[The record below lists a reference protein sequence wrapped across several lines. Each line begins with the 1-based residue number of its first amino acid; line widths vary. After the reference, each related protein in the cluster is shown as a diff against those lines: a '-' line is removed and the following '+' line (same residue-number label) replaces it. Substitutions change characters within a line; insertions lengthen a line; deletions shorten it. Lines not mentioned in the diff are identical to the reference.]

1 MILFRFRFIQFISC
15 CVVLLVSQARADSPE
30 LRALAREFFAWRVST
45 QPATGDDVPRVE
57 RPDGWVPSWSAD
69 ALARYNAEQKQFRR
83 RLMALKQIGWTVADS
98 VDFLLLR
105 SAIARV
111 DFELNVVRSARRN
124 PGFYVQQTLGAV
136 YELLLQ
142 PPPFSDV
149 RTRNIIIRL
158 ESIPKILSDARDNL
172 TEPVAASAKRT
183 VEELANVKP
192 VLEDSLRELRILLP
206 AELRGRFFDAST
218 HAADALVD
226 YRDWLK
232 KNLPG
237 MKTSFVI
244 GREAYDKYLR
254 EVSLMPYTGD
264 DLLRMAAMEWDRSV
278 AFEHFESLRDRDIAR
293 DSLFPNSAAQID
305 AEKQDEEA
313 IRRFLV
319 QKGILDVPKW
329 VGHYWNL
336 KIPSYL
342 AALSWLGVTDDLT
355 SASRLGQNATSCI
368 PEPSPNLSF
377 FRKASAQDPRPLIVH
392 EGVPGHF
399 FQLSLSWANPD
410 TIRRHY
416 FDSGPIE
423 GIAFY
428 AEEMML
434 QQGLFDDRPHTRE
447 ITYRFMRLR
456 ALRVDVDVKLARGEY
471 TIDDAARY
479 LAQTVPM
486 DLETA
491 KQEAAFFAADPG
503 QAITYQIGKIQILKL
518 IADAKIQLKDKFD
531 LRALH
536 DFLWQNGNVPISLL
550 RWEYLG
556 RRDETEKLW

>member
-1 MILFRFRFIQFISC
+1 MILFRFRFIQLIC
-15 CVVLLVSQARADSPE
+15 CFGILFVTQAKADSPE
-30 LRALAREFFAWRVST
+30 LRALAREFFAWRAST

-57 RPDGWVPSWSAD
+57 RPDGWVPNWPAD

-83 RLMALKQIGWTVADS
+83 RLMALKQIGWTVTDS

-124 PGFYVQQTLGAV
+124 PEFYVQQTLGAV

-149 RTRNIIIRL
+149 RTRNLILRL
-158 ESIPKILSDARDNL
+158 ESIPKTLSDARDNL
-172 TEPVAASAKRT
+172 TEPIAAFAKRT
-183 VEELANVKP
+183 IENLTNVKP

-206 AELRGRFFDAST
+206 AHMRGRFFDAVT

-232 KNLPG
+232 KKLPE
-237 MKTSFVI
+237 MKSSFVI
-244 GREAYDKYLR
+244 GRDAYDKYLK
-254 EVSLMPYTGD
+254 ELSLMPYTGD
-264 DLLRMAAMEWDRSV
+264 DLLRMAEMEWDRSV
-278 AFEHFESLRDRDIAR
+278 AFEHYESHRDRDIAPV
-293 DSLFPNSAAQID
+293 SLFPNSAAQIE

-313 IRRFLV
+313 IRQFLV

-342 AALSWLGVTDDLT
+342 ASLSWLGVTDDLT
-355 SASRLGQNATSCI
+355 SASRLGQNAISYI

-377 FRKASAQDPRPLIVH
+377 FRKASAEDPRPLIVH

-399 FQLSLSWANPD
+399 FQLSLSWANKD
-410 TIRRHY
+410 TIRQHY

-447 ITYRFMRLR
+447 IIYRFMRLR
-456 ALRVDVDVKLARGEY
+456 ALRVEVDVKLARGEY

-486 DLETA
+486 DSETA
-491 KQEAAFFAADPG
+491 KEEAASFAANPG

-518 IADAKIQLKDKFD
+518 VADAKIQLKDKFD
-531 LRALH
+531 LRLLH
-536 DFLWQNGNVPISLL
+536 NFLWQNGNVPISLL

-556 RRDETEKLW
+556 RRDEIERLW

>member
-1 MILFRFRFIQFISC
+1 MILFRLRFIQFISC
-15 CVVLLVSQARADSPE
+15 CVILFTSQAEADSPE
-30 LRALAREFFAWRVST
+30 LRALAREFFAWRAST

-57 RPDGWVPSWSAD
+57 RPDGWVPNWSAD

-142 PPPFSDV
+142 PPPFSDS
-149 RTRNIIIRL
+149 RTRNIILRL
-158 ESIPKILSDARDNL
+158 ESIPRTLSDARDNL
-172 TEPVAASAKRT
+172 TEPVAAFAKRT

-192 VLEDSLRELRILLP
+192 VLEDSSRELRILLP
-206 AELRGRFFDAST
+206 VQMRGRFFDAAT

-226 YRDWLK
+226 YRDWI
-232 KNLPG
+232 KNKLPE
-237 MKTSFVI
+237 MKGLFAI
-244 GREAYDKYLR
+244 GRDAYDKYLK

-264 DLLRMAAMEWDRSV
+264 DLLRMAAMEWDRAV
-278 AFEHFESLRDRDIAR
+278 AFDHLESLRDREIAPA
-293 DSLFPNSAAQID
+293 SLFPNSAAQIE

-319 QKGILDVPKW
+319 QKGILDVPRW
-329 VGHYWNL
+329 MGHYWNL

-342 AALSWLGVTDDLT
+342 VPLSWLGVTDDLT
-355 SASRLGQNATSCI
+355 SASRLGQDAISYI

-399 FQLSLSWANPD
+399 FQLTLSWANPD

-416 FDSGPIE
+416 FDSGPVE

-447 ITYRFMRLR
+447 IIYRFMRLR

-491 KQEAAFFAADPG
+491 KEEAASFAANPG

-518 IADAKIQLKDKFD
+518 VADAKIQLKDKFD
-531 LRALH
+531 LRLLH
-536 DFLWQNGNVPISLL
+536 NFLWQDGNVPISLL

-556 RRDETEKLW
+556 RRDEIEKLW

>member
-1 MILFRFRFIQFISC
+1 MILFRLRFIQFISC
-15 CVVLLVSQARADSPE
+15 CVILFTRQAAADSPE
-30 LRALAREFFAWRVST
+30 LRALAREFFAWRAST

-57 RPDGWVPSWSAD
+57 RPDGWVPNWSAD

-124 PGFYVQQTLGAV
+124 PAFYVQQTLGAV

-158 ESIPKILSDARDNL
+158 ESIPKTLSDARDNL
-172 TEPVAASAKRT
+172 TEPVAAFANRT
-183 VEELANVKP
+183 VEDLANVKP
-192 VLEDSLRELRILLP
+192 VVEDSTRELRILLP
-206 AELRGRFFDAST
+206 AQLRGRFFDAIT
-218 HAADALVD
+218 RAADALVD

-232 KNLPG
+232 KNLPE
-237 MKTSFVI
+237 MKASFVI
-244 GREAYDKYLR
+244 GRDGYDKYLK
-254 EVSLMPYTGD
+254 EVSLVPYTGD

-278 AFEHFESLRDRDIAR
+278 AFDHFETLRDRDIAP
-293 DSLFPNSAAQID
+293 DSLFPNSEAQIE

-313 IRRFLV
+313 IRQFLV

-342 AALSWLGVTDDLT
+342 ASLSWLGVTDDLT
-355 SASRLGQNATSCI
+355 SASRLGQNATSYI
-368 PEPSPNLSF
+368 PEPSLNLSF
-377 FRKASAQDPRPLIVH
+377 FRRASAQDPRPLIVH
-392 EGVPGHF
+392 EGIPGHF

-434 QQGLFDDRPHTRE
+434 QQGLFDERPHTRE
-447 ITYRFMRLR
+447 IIYRFMRLR
-456 ALRVDVDVKLARGEY
+456 ALRVEVDVKLARGEY
-471 TIDDAARY
+471 TIDDAAHY

-491 KQEAAFFAADPG
+491 KQEAAFFAAGPG

-531 LRALH
+531 LRTLH
-536 DFLWQNGNVPISLL
+536 NFLWKNGNVPISLL

-556 RRDETEKLW
+556 RRDEIEKLW

>member
-15 CVVLLVSQARADSPE
+15 CAVLLNTQARADSPE
-30 LRALAREFFAWRVST
+30 LRALAREFFAWRAST
-45 QPATGDDVPRVE
+45 QPETGDDVPRVE
-57 RPDGWVPSWSAD
+57 QPFGWVPNWSAD

-83 RLMALKQIGWTVADS
+83 RLIALKQIGWNVADS

-124 PGFYVQQTLGAV
+124 PEFYVQQTLGAV

-158 ESIPKILSDARDNL
+158 ESIPKTLSDARDNL
-172 TEPVAASAKRT
+172 TETVAAFAKRT
-183 VEELANVKP
+183 VEDLANVKP
-192 VLEDSLRELRILLP
+192 MLEDSLRELRILLP
-206 AELRGRFFDAST
+206 AQLRGRFFDAVS
-218 HAADALVD
+218 HAADALID
-226 YRDWLK
+226 YRDRLK
-232 KNLPG
+232 KNLPQ

-244 GREAYDKYLR
+244 GRDAYDKYLK
-254 EVSLMPYTGD
+254 EVSLMPYTSD

-278 AFEHFESLRDRDIAR
+278 AFDHFERLRDRDIAP
-293 DSLFPNSAAQID
+293 DSLFPNSAAQIE

-313 IRRFLV
+313 IRQFLV
-319 QKGILDVPKW
+319 QKGILDVPEW

-336 KIPSYL
+336 KIPSYV
-342 AALSWLGVTDDLT
+342 ASLSWLGVADDLT
-355 SASRLGQNATSCI
+355 SASRLGQDATSYI

-399 FQLSLSWANPD
+399 FQLTLSWANPD
-410 TIRRHY
+410 TIRKHY

-447 ITYRFMRLR
+447 IIYRFMRLR

-486 DLETA
+486 DPETA
-491 KQEAAFFAADPG
+491 KQEAAFFAAGPG

-531 LRALH
+531 LRLLH
-536 DFLWQNGNVPISLL
+536 NFLWKNGNVPISLL

-556 RRDETEKLW
+556 RRDEVEKLW

>member
-15 CVVLLVSQARADSPE
+15 CAVLLNTQARADSPE
-30 LRALAREFFAWRVST
+30 LRALAREFFAWRAST
-45 QPATGDDVPRVE
+45 QPETGDDVPRVE
-57 RPDGWVPSWSAD
+57 QPFGWVPNWSAD

-83 RLMALKQIGWTVADS
+83 RLIALKQIGWNVADS

-124 PGFYVQQTLGAV
+124 PEFYVQQTLGAV

-158 ESIPKILSDARDNL
+158 ESIPKTLSDARDNL
-172 TEPVAASAKRT
+172 TETVAAFAKRT
-183 VEELANVKP
+183 VEDLANVKP
-192 VLEDSLRELRILLP
+192 MLEDSLRELRILLP
-206 AELRGRFFDAST
+206 AQLRGRFFDAVS
-218 HAADALVD
+218 HAADALID

-232 KNLPG
+232 KNLPQ

-244 GREAYDKYLR
+244 GRDAYDKYLK
-254 EVSLMPYTGD
+254 EVSLMPYTSD

-278 AFEHFESLRDRDIAR
+278 AFDHFERLRDRDIAP
-293 DSLFPNSAAQID
+293 DSLFPNSAAQIE

-313 IRRFLV
+313 IRQFLV
-319 QKGILDVPKW
+319 QKGILDVPEW

-336 KIPSYL
+336 KIPSYV
-342 AALSWLGVTDDLT
+342 ASLSWLGVADDLT
-355 SASRLGQNATSCI
+355 SASRLGQDATSYI

-399 FQLSLSWANPD
+399 FQLTLSWANPD
-410 TIRRHY
+410 TIRKHY

-447 ITYRFMRLR
+447 IIYRFMRLR

-486 DLETA
+486 DPETA
-491 KQEAAFFAADPG
+491 KQEAAFFAAGPG

-531 LRALH
+531 LRLLH
-536 DFLWQNGNVPISLL
+536 NFLWKNGNVPISLL

-556 RRDETEKLW
+556 RRDEVEKLW

>member
-1 MILFRFRFIQFISC
+1 MILFRLRLIQFISC
-15 CVVLLVSQARADSPE
+15 CVILFISQAEADSPE
-30 LRALAREFFAWRVST
+30 LRALAREFFAWRAST
-45 QPATGDDVPRVE
+45 QPATADDVVRVE
-57 RPDGWVPSWSAD
+57 RPYGWVPNCSAD
-69 ALARYNAEQKQFRR
+69 VLARYNAEQKQFRH
-83 RLMALKQIGWTVADS
+83 RLMALKQGGWTVADS

-124 PGFYVQQTLGAV
+124 PEFYVQQTLGAV

-158 ESIPKILSDARDNL
+158 ESIPKTLSDARNNL
-172 TEPVAASAKRT
+172 TEPVAALAKRT
-183 VEELANVKP
+183 VDYLANVKP
-192 VLEDSLRELRILLP
+192 VLADSTRELRILLP
-206 AELRGRFFDAST
+206 AQMRGRFFDAVT

-232 KNLPG
+232 KKLPE

-244 GREAYDKYLR
+244 GRDAYDKYLK
-254 EVSLMPYTGD
+254 EVSLMPYSGD
-264 DLLRMAAMEWDRSV
+264 DLMRMAETEWDRSV
-278 AFEHFESLRDRDIAR
+278 VFDHLESLRNRDIAP
-293 DSLFPNSAAQID
+293 DSLFPNSAAQIE
-305 AEKQDEEA
+305 AEKLNEEA

-329 VGHYWNL
+329 MGHYWNL

-342 AALSWLGVTDDLT
+342 ASLSWLGETDDLT
-355 SASRLGQNATSCI
+355 SASRLGQNAVRYI

-377 FRKASAQDPRPLIVH
+377 FAKASAQDPRPLIVH

-399 FQLSLSWANPD
+399 FQLNLSWTNPD

-434 QQGLFDDRPHTRE
+434 QQGVFDDRPHTRE
-447 ITYRFMRLR
+447 IIYRFMRLR
-456 ALRVDVDVKLARGEY
+456 ALRVVVDVKLARGEY

-491 KQEAAFFAADPG
+491 KQEAAFFAANPG
-503 QAITYQIGKIQILKL
+503 QAITYQVGKIQILKL
-518 IADAKIQLKDKFD
+518 VADAKIQLKDKFD
-531 LRALH
+531 LRLLH
-536 DFLWQNGNVPISLL
+536 NFLWQNGNVPISLL
-550 RWEYLG
+550 RWEHLG
-556 RRDETEKLW
+556 RSDEIEKFW

>member
-1 MILFRFRFIQFISC
+1 MILFRLRFIQFISC
-15 CVVLLVSQARADSPE
+15 CVILFTRQAAADSPE
-30 LRALAREFFAWRVST
+30 LRALAREFFAWRAST

-57 RPDGWVPSWSAD
+57 RPDGWVPNWSAD

-105 SAIARV
+105 SAIARL

-124 PGFYVQQTLGAV
+124 PAFYVQQTLGAV

-158 ESIPKILSDARDNL
+158 ESIPKTLSDARDNL
-172 TEPVAASAKRT
+172 TEPVAAFANRT
-183 VEELANVKP
+183 VEDLANVKP
-192 VLEDSLRELRILLP
+192 VVEDSTRELRILLP
-206 AELRGRFFDAST
+206 AQLRGRFFDAIT
-218 HAADALVD
+218 RAADALVD

-232 KNLPG
+232 KNLPE
-237 MKTSFVI
+237 MKASFVI
-244 GREAYDKYLR
+244 GRDAYDKYLK
-254 EVSLMPYTGD
+254 EVSLVPYTGD

-278 AFEHFESLRDRDIAR
+278 AFDHFETLRDRDIAP
-293 DSLFPNSAAQID
+293 DSLFPNSEAQIE

-313 IRRFLV
+313 IRQFLV

-342 AALSWLGVTDDLT
+342 ASLSWLGVTDDLT
-355 SASRLGQNATSCI
+355 SASRLGQNATSYI
-368 PEPSPNLSF
+368 PEPSLNLSF
-377 FRKASAQDPRPLIVH
+377 FRRASAQDPRPLIVH
-392 EGVPGHF
+392 EGIPGHF

-434 QQGLFDDRPHTRE
+434 QQGLFDERPHTRE
-447 ITYRFMRLR
+447 IIYRFMRLR
-456 ALRVDVDVKLARGEY
+456 ALRVEVDVKLARGEY
-471 TIDDAARY
+471 TIDDAAHY

-491 KQEAAFFAADPG
+491 KQEAAFFAAGPG

-531 LRALH
+531 LRTLH
-536 DFLWQNGNVPISLL
+536 NFLWKNGNVPISLL

-556 RRDETEKLW
+556 RRDEIEKLW

>member
-1 MILFRFRFIQFISC
+1 MILFRLRFIQFISC
-15 CVVLLVSQARADSPE
+15 CVILFTRQAAADSPE
-30 LRALAREFFAWRVST
+30 LRALAREFFAWRAST

-57 RPDGWVPSWSAD
+57 RPDGWVPNWSAD

-124 PGFYVQQTLGAV
+124 PAFYVQQTLGAV

-158 ESIPKILSDARDNL
+158 ESIPKTLSDARDNL
-172 TEPVAASAKRT
+172 TEPVAAFANRT
-183 VEELANVKP
+183 VEDLANVKP
-192 VLEDSLRELRILLP
+192 VVEDSTRELRILLP
-206 AELRGRFFDAST
+206 AQLRGRFFDAIT
-218 HAADALVD
+218 RAADALVD

-232 KNLPG
+232 KNLPE
-237 MKTSFVI
+237 MKASFVI
-244 GREAYDKYLR
+244 GRDGYDKYLK
-254 EVSLMPYTGD
+254 EVSLVPYTGD

-278 AFEHFESLRDRDIAR
+278 AFDHFETLRDRDIAP
-293 DSLFPNSAAQID
+293 DSLFPNSEAQIE

-313 IRRFLV
+313 IRQFLV

-342 AALSWLGVTDDLT
+342 ASLSWLGVTDDLT
-355 SASRLGQNATSCI
+355 SASRLGQNATSYI
-368 PEPSPNLSF
+368 PDPSPNLSF

-392 EGVPGHF
+392 EGIPGHF
-399 FQLSLSWANPD
+399 FQLTLSWTNPD

-428 AEEMML
+428 AEEMIL
-434 QQGLFDDRPHTRE
+434 QQGLFDDSSHTRE
-447 ITYRFMRLR
+447 IIYRFMRLR
-456 ALRVDVDVKLARGEY
+456 ALRVVVDVKLARGEY
-471 TIDDAARY
+471 TIEDAARY
-479 LAQTVPM
+479 LADTVPM

-491 KQEAAFFAADPG
+491 KQEAAFFAAGPG

-518 IADAKIQLKDKFD
+518 IADANIQQKDKFD
-531 LRALH
+531 LRLLH

-556 RRDETEKLW
+556 RRDEIEKLW